1 MTGKRTKHYVN
12 NKDFFEAL
20 VAYQDHCRNLKEQG
34 KPLPQ
39 VPRYIGEC
47 IQMICRKLS
56 VKWNFGKYTFLEE
69 MVEDGILHCCAA
81 VDNFNPKAS
90 QNPFSYFTTIAWHA
104 FVRRIEMETT
114 QNAIKHLNLE
124 ELFVLSEEFYSELGA
139 PQQQTSASKPS
150 AENDGLQRHY
160 DVIRNF
166 EAKLARR
173 KEKARQNSL
182 QKGKTITSKK
192 PVRKK

>member
-1 MTGKRTKHYVN
+1 MAGKRTKHYVN
-12 NKDFFEAL
+12 NKDFFDAL
-20 VAYQDHCRNLKEQG
+20 VIYKDQCTAAARAS

-56 VKWNFGKYTFLEE
+56 VKWNFASYTFVEE
-69 MVEDGILHCCAA
+69 MIDDGILHCCAA

-124 ELFVLSEEFYSELGA
+124 ELFVLSEEFYNELGA
-139 PQQQTSASKPS
+139 PGSQTSASKPS

-173 KEKARQNSL
+173 KEKTRQNSL
-182 QKGKTITSKK
+182 QKGKPITSKK
-192 PVRKK
+192 KVRKK

>member
-1 MTGKRTKHYVN
+1 MAGKRTKHYVN
-12 NKDFFEAL
+12 NKDFFDAIVVYKDQCEA
-20 VAYQDHCRNLKEQG
+20 AKKAS

-56 VKWNFGKYTFLEE
+56 VKWNFASYTFVEE
-69 MVEDGILHCCAA
+69 MVDDGILHCCAA

-104 FVRRIEMETT
+104 FIRRIEMETT

-124 ELFVLSEEFYSELGA
+124 ELFVISDEFYAEIGS
-139 PQQQTSASKPS
+139 PNSQTSSKPS

-166 EAKLARR
+166 EAKIARR
-173 KEKARQNSL
+173 KEKTRQNSL
-182 QKGKTITSKK
+182 QKGKAITSKK
-192 PVRKK
+192 KVRKK